1 MSIDTNKNYFYEVVG
16 RNIYLYQ
23 YSTSGNFQVLDGHRI
38 KLVGDFNGKELIYPD
53 ESISNGLMFEG
64 TAFIYPFVDVDP
76 NELTPSGSN
85 PTLVNQTSPDEDD
98 HVNLTRMLVL
108 SVIDYVKAMIAD
120 ANGQL
125 DRKEY
130 YMREFWKKVGDHN
143 SNKVKRGHI
152 SPASPYALR

>member
-1 MSIDTNKNYFYEVVG
+1 MSIDTNKNFFYEVVG

-23 YSTSGNFQVLDGHRI
+23 YSMSGTYQVLAGFRI
-38 KLVGDFNGKELIYPD
+38 QLPNDYYGNDLIYPD
-53 ESISNGLMFEG
+53 ESIPNGLMFEG
-64 TAFIYPFVDVDP
+64 TAFIYPFVDKDP
-76 NELTPSGSN
+76 NELTGGAN

-98 HVNLTRMLVL
+98 HVNLTRMLTL
-108 SVIDYVKAMIAD
+108 AVIDYVKAMIAD

-125 DRKEY
+125 EKKEY